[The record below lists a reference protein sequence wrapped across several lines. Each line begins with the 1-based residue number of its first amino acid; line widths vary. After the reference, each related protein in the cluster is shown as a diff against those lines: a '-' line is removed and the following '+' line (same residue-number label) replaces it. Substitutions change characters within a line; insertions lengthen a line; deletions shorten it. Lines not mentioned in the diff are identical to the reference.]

1 MFKPNIN
8 QKEVPKNMGND
19 IISDQATNEEYLE
32 HHGILGMKWGV
43 RRTKRQLS
51 NRGSTQPTKS
61 PNKYY
66 EKVRVKRIKK
76 KNAKGELKAQK
87 KEALKSAAK
96 TKNKNKKE
104 KDPMKQMSDEELQNV
119 VKRIQLEQ
127 RYKQLTAPKTSKG
140 KAMVTTAI
148 EKAAQEITQEY
159 TAKYMKQQAAKLA
172 EFLEK
177 KAE

>member
-1 MFKPNIN
+1 MD
-8 QKEVPKNMGND
+8 ND
-19 IISDQATNEEYLE
+19 IIRDQSTNEEYLE

-43 RRTKRQLS
+43 RRTKRQLANS
-51 NRGSTQPTKS
+51 STQPTKS

-66 EKVRVKRIKK
+66 EKIRVQRIKK
-76 KNAKGELKAQK
+76 KNTKGELKAQK

-96 TKNKNKKE
+96 PKKKNKEE
-104 KDPMKQMSDEELQNV
+104 KDPMKQMSDAELQNRV
-119 VKRIQLEQ
+119 NRIQLEQ
-127 RYKQLTAPKTSKG
+127 RYKKLTAPKMSKG
-140 KAMVTTAI
+140 KAMVAGAI

-159 TAKYMKQQAAKLA
+159 TAKYMKQQAVKLA

>member
-1 MFKPNIN
+1 
-8 QKEVPKNMGND
+8 MGND
-19 IISDQATNEEYLE
+19 IIRDQSTNEEYLE
-32 HHGILGMKWGV
+32 HYGILGMKWGV

-66 EKVRVKRIKK
+66 EKVRVQRIKK

-96 TKNKNKKE
+96 PKKKSKEE
-104 KDPMKQMSDEELQNV
+104 KDPMKQMSDAELQKMVN
-119 VKRIQLEQ
+119 RIQLEQ
-127 RYKQLTAPKTSKG
+127 TYKKLTAPKMSKG
-140 KAMVTTAI
+140 KAMVTEAI

-159 TAKYMKQQAAKLA
+159 TAKYMKKQAAKLA
-172 EFLEK
+172 EYLEK